1 MNNPIIV
8 TDRVLS
14 YYDSKL
20 KGYVGSFYGCDMIV
34 EWEPMENGKNYFKLK
49 IALKNKHGDELFSKI
64 IDFPL
69 EQTIVSGEYNNK
81 DKSLILYFQ
90 DGSYTSIP
98 IEDLIEGL
106 ASKLD
111 LEKKADLGE
120 KQIVSGNAYSV
131 EVPTSSAP
139 YAKISKIG
147 GMTYKVDNT
156 LRDAK
161 VTEVK
166 SVGTN
171 LVPFPYYDFTDNT
184 FEVNGVTGT
193 VNPDTQVIRL
203 VGVATSTFERR
214 LNIMDLS
221 AGTYTIYAEQ
231 SWDYTRV
238 YLRKNGELYRSIA
251 KGNEPYNFTVN
262 SGEIWS
268 VYILVLGGYSYNDT
282 IAVMVNRGTEALHF
296 APYTEHT
303 LAIPESVQSLKGY
316 GQSNPD
322 NAEEYNYIDLKN
334 QKFISFGYISNS
346 VWVSRYSTTDI
357 DIPSIIGVEG
367 GGTLTFENEYGYD
380 VPYEIEYTINSN
392 DVIGAEE
399 FVGNLKGT
407 AEVAKYYDDNGNPS
421 AQTIGEALNKLLDAG
436 NPLKITTESIGQ
448 LSASQVITGISAN
461 ILANPPVAIN
471 DIILDRY
478 LDGDAAYLCFWVVTG
493 VQGGST
499 DSTMTLQG
507 AGNIYVGGGNSS
519 IADRAI
525 ADGNGR
531 NIIDTYET
539 KTNATSTKNEL
550 QTNIDTVDAARRLN
564 TTNIANI
571 KNGTTPVGKANNA
584 TFATPSTEDD
594 SIDMRITKVQSLVDI
609 AVNTANLAY
618 NKASK
623 GIQRAYTRYTS
634 GAGGA
639 GTFHL
644 YLQLQDSTTIEV
656 EDFSSNMEGFIMDVL
671 MQNQ

>member
-20 KGYVGSFYGCDMIV
+20 KGYIGSFYGCDMIV

-49 IALKNKHGDELFSKI
+49 IALKNKHGAELFSKI
-64 IDFPL
+64 VDFPL

-120 KQIVSGNAYSV
+120 TCIVSGDDYSV
-131 EVPTSSAP
+131 EVPTRSAP
-139 YAKISKIG
+139 YAQINKIG
-147 GMTYKVDNT
+147 GMSYKDGNT
-156 LRDAK
+156 LRDAR

-166 SVGTN
+166 SVGAN
-171 LVPFPYYDFTDNT
+171 LIPYPYDLSSGMY
-184 FEVNGVTGT
+184 NGVTITFNNDGSFTFNGT
-193 VNPDTQVIRL
+193 
-203 VGVATSTFERR
+203 ATSASYLLLKRVI
-214 LNIMDLS
+214 LP
-221 AGTYTIYAEQ
+221 AGTYYVSDNGNNDWKGRFYASLSTGNYFKNSSFTLTEPTLVDFRLAIYESFIGTATF
-231 SWDYTRV
+231 Y
-238 YLRKNGELYRSIA
+238 
-251 KGNEPYNFTVN
+251 P
-262 SGEIWS
+262 
-268 VYILVLGGYSYNDT
+268 
-282 IAVMVNRGTEALHF
+282 MVNRGTEALPF

-303 LAIPESVQSLKGY
+303 LAIPESVQSLEGY

-357 DIPSIIGVEG
+357 DISSIIGVEG
-367 GGTLTFENEYGYD
+367 NGTITFENEYGYN

-392 DVIGAEE
+392 DVIGAKE

-421 AQTIGEALNKLLDAG
+421 AQTIGEALNKLFGAG
-436 NPLKITTESIGQ
+436 NPIKITTESIGQ
-448 LSASQVITGISAN
+448 LSESQVIAGISAN
-461 ILANPPVAIN
+461 IISNPPVAIN

-478 LDGDAAYLCFWVVTG
+478 LDGDAAYLCFWLVTN
-493 VQGGST
+493 VSGGST

-525 ADGNGR
+525 SDGNGK
-531 NIIDTYET
+531 NIAETYET
-539 KTNATSTKNEL
+539 KAQVKAITDEIKSTANSAYERATVAINTAQDS
-550 QTNIDTVDAARRLN
+550 LN
-564 TTNIANI
+564 RVNR
-571 KNGTTPVGKANNA
+571 G
-584 TFATPSTEDD
+584 
-594 SIDMRITKVQSLVDI
+594 VQSINAD
-609 AVNTANLAY
+609 
-618 NKASK
+618 
-623 GIQRAYTRYTS
+623 YTS
-634 GAGGA
+634 GAGSI
-639 GTFHL
+639 GTF
-644 YLQLQDSTTIEV
+644 YLRVNFVGGGSESYNITEAMRGLI
-656 EDFSSNMEGFIMDVL
+656 NDVL
-671 MQNQ
+671 TYDR

>member
-20 KGYVGSFYGCDMIV
+20 KGYIGSFYGCDMIV

-49 IALKNKHGDELFSKI
+49 IALKNKHGAELFSKI

-120 KQIVSGNAYSV
+120 NQVVIGNDYSV
-131 EVPTSSAP
+131 EVPTRSAP
-139 YAKISKIG
+139 YAQINKIG
-147 GMTYKVDNT
+147 GMSYKDGNT

-166 SVGTN
+166 SVGAN
-171 LVPFPYYDFTDNT
+171 LIPYPYDLSSGMY
-184 FEVNGVTGT
+184 NGVTITFNNDGSFT
-193 VNPDTQVIRL
+193 FN
-203 VGVATSTFERR
+203 GAATSASYLLLKSVT
-214 LNIMDLS
+214 LP
-221 AGTYTIYAEQ
+221 AGTYYVSDNGNNDWKGRFYASLSTGNYFKNSSFTLTEPTLVDFRLAIYESFIGTATF
-231 SWDYTRV
+231 Y
-238 YLRKNGELYRSIA
+238 
-251 KGNEPYNFTVN
+251 P
-262 SGEIWS
+262 
-268 VYILVLGGYSYNDT
+268 
-282 IAVMVNRGTEALHF
+282 MVNRGTEALPF

-303 LAIPESVQSLKGY
+303 LAIPESVQSLEGY

-357 DIPSIIGVEG
+357 DISSIMGVEG
-367 GGTLTFENEYGYD
+367 NGTITFENEYGYN

-421 AQTIGEALNKLLDAG
+421 TQTIGEALNKLLDAG

-448 LSASQVITGISAN
+448 LSASQVIAGISVN
-461 ILANPPVAIN
+461 IISNPPVAIN

-478 LDGDAAYLCFWVVTG
+478 HEGDASYLCFWLVTNIS
-493 VQGGST
+493 GGST

-507 AGNIYVGGGNSS
+507 AGNIYVGGGSAS
-519 IADRAI
+519 VADRAI
-525 ADGNGR
+525 SDGNGN
-531 NIIDTYET
+531 NIVSTYET
-539 KTNATSTKNEL
+539 KAQVKAITDEIKSTANSAYERATVAINTAQDS
-550 QTNIDTVDAARRLN
+550 LN
-564 TTNIANI
+564 RVNR
-571 KNGTTPVGKANNA
+571 GVY
-584 TFATPSTEDD
+584 
-594 SIDMRITKVQSLVDI
+594 SIDAD
-609 AVNTANLAY
+609 
-618 NKASK
+618 
-623 GIQRAYTRYTS
+623 YTS
-634 GAGGA
+634 GAGSI
-639 GTFHL
+639 GTF
-644 YLQLQDSTTIEV
+644 YLRVNFVGGGSESYNITEAMRGLI
-656 EDFSSNMEGFIMDVL
+656 NDVL
-671 MQNQ
+671 TYDR